1 MVSSSFRSR
10 CRHRVYPRL
19 GGQKRL
25 LTAAGIGVAV
35 VAAAG
40 CGGGGDSRQSAS
52 REVSAR
58 GSRFSIPGTWKVT
71 RTPTTVAAAPFEGAD
86 ELVSVS
92 VFRLLRPYSPALWKR
107 VVPELDRA
115 AVELAR
121 QLAAA
126 VRTSRT
132 VRVAGGNARVYE
144 LSFKR
149 QGRAVRERITFVLR
163 ARREYELL
171 CRWRSS
177 RGVPAACGTLVSS
190 FRPA

>member
-10 CRHRVYPRL
+10 CRHRVYPRP

-25 LTAAGIGVAV
+25 LTAAGIGAAV

-58 GSRFSIPGTWKVT
+58 GYRFSIPGTWKVT

-92 VFRLLRPYSPALWKR
+92 VFHLLRSYSPALWNR

-115 AVELAR
+115 ADELGR
-121 QLAAA
+121 QLTGSVASA
-126 VRTSRT
+126 RT
-132 VRVAGGNARVYE
+132 VTVAGDRARAYE
-144 LSFKR
+144 LTFKR
-149 QGRAVRERITFVLR
+149 EGRDVRERITFVLR
-163 ARREYELL
+163 DRREYELL
-171 CRWRSS
+171 CRWR
-177 RGVPAACGTLVSS
+177 AADAEPEACRQLVSS
-190 FRPA
+190 FSVA